1 MNEKRL
7 DNLRAIRESK
17 KYSREELSELSGVP
31 LVTIRALEV
40 GITNVDN
47 VKLSTLI
54 KLAKGLKC
62 KVISILP
69 IELRNIIR

>member
-17 KYSREELSELSGVP
+17 NYTRQELSELSGVP
-31 LVTIRALEV
+31 LVTIRALET

-54 KLAKGLKC
+54 KLAKGLNC
-62 KVISILP
+62 KVINILP